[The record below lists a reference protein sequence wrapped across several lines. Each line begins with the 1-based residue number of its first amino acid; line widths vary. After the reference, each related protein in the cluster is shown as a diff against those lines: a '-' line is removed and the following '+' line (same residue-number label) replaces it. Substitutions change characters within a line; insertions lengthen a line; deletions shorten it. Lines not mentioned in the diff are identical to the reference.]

1 MPSNVAL
8 FISVTLIMLVV
19 PGPDF
24 VIVTRNSLSGGR
36 SQGYLTLIGICCG
49 LAFLTVL
56 AGTGAAAAIAAN
68 ASLLTALRI
77 IGGAYLALLGGF
89 LAVGALIRARGGT
102 PPPIEGTTPRAP
114 IAQGF
119 LNNILNPKALV
130 FYVTFMPQFVSPNGS
145 ALAQTLML
153 GAMVVACA
161 ALWWSVY
168 VTAVTRMSA
177 LFARPRARAIIDVG
191 AGSAL
196 APLGIWMALTSEF
209 G

>member
-1 MPSNVAL
+1 
-8 FISVTLIMLVV
+8 MLVI

-68 ASLLTALRI
+68 ASLLAALRI

-89 LAVGALIRARGGT
+89 LAIGALTRARRGAPPAVDGT
-102 PPPIEGTTPRAP
+102 ATARAP
-114 IAQGF
+114 IVQGF

-130 FYVTFMPQFVSPNGS
+130 FYVTFMPQFVSPGGS
-145 ALAQTLML
+145 ALGQTLLL
-153 GAMVVACA
+153 GATVVACA

-177 LFARPRARAIIDVG
+177 LFARPRARVAIDIG

-196 APLGIWMALTSEF
+196 APLGIWMALTADF